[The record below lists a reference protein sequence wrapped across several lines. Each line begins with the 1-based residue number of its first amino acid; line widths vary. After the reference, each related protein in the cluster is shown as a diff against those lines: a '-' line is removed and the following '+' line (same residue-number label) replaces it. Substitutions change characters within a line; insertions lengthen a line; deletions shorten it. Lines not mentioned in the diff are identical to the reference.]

1 MLKFFSLGG
10 QGPKEAEEKHTRSL
24 LEQECWNPPPF
35 GTQSIR
41 VLVCQNSENNPME
54 MVLFDSHQIIGPDL
68 SGTNE
73 PSSVSSTASSFYSNP
88 SPAKSSFRSSSVS
101 SLLGSFLG
109 DRSTASNTAS
119 SASSTTMPARR
130 HTRVVPP
137 IFSKLMF
144 GVTPL
149 AYKGPTTKIHLLQD
163 PSQVMLTKTFTIHPN
178 DVVAF
183 SNTAPTRRGSFS
195 SSTSTSTA
203 NGDLSGMS
211 TISGIGDFRS
221 MSRSAR
227 PIPTFIPE
235 QGPLLAHDGRGAS
248 PPSFSS
254 SMPSSFIMR
263 SSRSSRP
270 SFSSR
275 RQRRASQTSMEN
287 GPALTQAARSKSY
300 SIAVIIDVKDNMRL
314 REFIFS
320 HFALIEARLHHLQ
333 ALCMEVLLPI
343 CRHALYSSKGSHR
356 VIPNFSKAEFQRD
369 NRIFEATA
377 RFQQSLYELY
387 SAPRIQAPLW
397 LNMNTYPHKKSTY
410 AASFMTELVHLM
422 SESPSANQLVSSTI
436 TAVLCH
442 HTSWV
447 PSIAPPDPGSPRNNA
462 QGSYDPLWAQLSDL
476 YGNIGTVSSASRTIV
491 VGTQASFVR
500 RLLYILSYFIRCNE
514 VFQRII
520 ELDDDPE
527 SLLKPRPPRASME
540 LREEE
545 ETGSPAS
552 LMRSISIPKRPS
564 RIETMPIRGSVSSSR
579 MTNLDV
585 PTTPIQPQHP
595 RGSYLDRS
603 SGFGASGAAATA
615 ASTATTTTTTQATMV
630 AGGAVNRRPLI
641 DTQRPRIDT
650 RDGLSTSST
659 PQHSG
664 PTTPTT
670 IGSRGESDRISTG
683 EDSTGGGHA
692 GVGGSGGAIRPLLA
706 VDTRYGRSQ
715 STETLDSQFSGRRS
729 AGGHVSGVGAPGS
742 TDGDS
747 QDSTLQVLMP
757 SVTVVQTF
765 PPFPTIPAAAINGDE
780 SAKRANGNDDGT
792 LVPTATQP
800 SSQQGSSVLLS
811 SSQPQ
816 QQQPLP
822 LLPQQQPSQHQAQSS
837 TSSQTQQQL
846 QQLAGAVS
854 ATPASLPADT
864 LFCKSYGRSLM
875 APYCDHYLPDFALMG
890 VPRCDFLDPMEA
902 DMKDMMRHFEIQER
916 ITSTVCIVADANTWK
931 CNVFSA
937 KSEFDRPEVVSMQN
951 SSTSAFVD
959 ATLQRMVE
967 LFNNGLPADSCL
979 TYLEDRLGQ
988 LYQHSK
994 MLVEMASHKETAEP
1008 LFSNLDSVA
1017 STLGVHRSDLSLL
1030 ASVCATYDDS
1040 ILAFFPDVI

>member
-68 SGTNE
+68 GGTNE

-387 SAPRIQAPLW
+387 SAPRIQ
-397 LNMNTYPHKKSTY
+397 
-410 AASFMTELVHLM
+410 
-422 SESPSANQLVSSTI
+422 
-436 TAVLCH
+436 
-442 HTSWV
+442 
-447 PSIAPPDPGSPRNNA
+447 NNA

-603 SGFGASGAAATA
+603 SGFGASGTAATA
-615 ASTATTTTTTQATMV
+615 ASTATATTTTQATVV

-729 AGGHVSGVGAPGS
+729 AGGHVSGAGAPGS

-747 QDSTLQVLMP
+747 QDSTLQVPMP

-800 SSQQGSSVLLS
+800 SSQQGSSALLS

-822 LLPQQQPSQHQAQSS
+822 PLPQQQPSQHQAQSS

-994 MLVEMASHKETAEP
+994 MLMEMTSHKETAES